1 MTPRTQSRLLLRSN
15 ACVMLL
21 AAISAWVELGCDPAQ
36 LEAWNRNLVTET
48 TSQALVPTL
57 DAASACET
65 LPPATATFFYVSSS
79 SGNNSTA
86 IANDRTRP
94 WATLNGAFGQVP
106 TTLNNT
112 YVVEVIDS
120 STYNETLNISGRT
133 TSSNNTLI
141 FRTAVGAAPV
151 INNGGTATPITLS
164 TNNTSIVGLTITG
177 STSFDGIVLGAAT
190 TANNLLCNSIKGNRR
205 GIFAS
210 AGTQTSLTIEGNRI
224 EFNDQGGISLATG
237 TGSLILRRNVIDN
250 NGTTNASTGP
260 ALDLTNAT
268 SPQIVNNTFYNNSVA
283 SADPTATPDLRI
295 TTSSTVQIKNNIFT
309 SLTSS
314 ANKRSI
320 RVDSGAS
327 LSSSSQYNIFWYP
340 NVCTGFPNCPSCG
353 DNFSVAGLCSCWSPA
368 SGNCGGNGSWQS
380 NTGAD
385 TTGSTRADPLFV
397 AAGANPPDLHEQST
411 GGHWTA
417 AGYVVDSVLSPAV
430 DTGNPAD
437 SVGSEPTPNGP
448 PTGPRINRGAYG
460 GGPQASK
467 SPGTRVVVV
476 RTSGTVGTPL
486 SIQVQ
491 VQDASG
497 NLVSNHATF
506 TANVAL
512 SSSTATT
519 TPLSLLIPN
528 RTPQITLQISDTVAE
543 DVLVSLNET
552 PVPGLSGLVPASG
565 TITFAPTALVEAGV
579 LTAVSGPNTNTL
591 LWNNPVVH
599 DGALVLRSTAGV
611 PNTAP
616 SNGVNYSIGA
626 VLGNAT
632 VVYND
637 MQSFAPRMTDQGL
650 TNGTRYYYRV
660 FNHDKYFI
668 YSAGNVPSSSGVFS
682 EPTSRVAPAPL
693 YCYSVGFPT
702 LIQPVTELNTAV
714 YSASNS
720 YGVSANLT
728 SGTVSLDGQERWR
741 PRILSGAAQGR
752 FPVVPLQGQTG
763 NYILVGDQAG
773 KAYALDSS
781 TGSTFWTGNGGTALG
796 SAIQAQVGVQL
807 YAYANAAFRTANPNR
822 DLVLVATRNSSST
835 NNKLYALSSVDGSV
849 VWTYAPAAMDIASGG
864 VLVDYANNRIWLG
877 VRAGGVN
884 QPSLHV
890 INSLT
895 GAPVTTFQ
903 LGDID
908 LPINRDSQSNQAY
921 VTTNAGMAYGYD
933 LNSMAQRWSF
943 NTGVL
948 NAYIFPTGNG
958 FIASI
963 KGPPGQVQWYA
974 VNPSNG
980 QVTPVWA
987 TPVSI
992 SGPTGIRI
1000 DYVNQKIFVGS
1011 FDGKVHQID
1020 IATGVDQKQVT
1031 VSTQQLGTP
1040 TIDTTANRLT
1050 VGGMD
1055 GRLCAFQLPLP

>member
-36 LEAWNRNLVTET
+36 LEAWNRNIVTDT
-48 TSQALVPTL
+48 TTQALVPTL

-65 LPPATATFFYVSSS
+65 LPPATATFFYVSSA

-94 WATLNGAFGQVP
+94 WATINGAFGQVP

-112 YVVEVIDS
+112 YVVEIIDS
-120 STYNETLNISGRT
+120 STYSETLNISGRT
-133 TSSNNTLI
+133 TSSSNTLI
-141 FRTAVGAAPV
+141 FRTAIGAAPV

-177 STSFDGIVLGAAT
+177 STSFDGIVLGAAS

-224 EFNDQGGISLATG
+224 ESNDQGGISLATG
-237 TGSLILRRNVIDN
+237 SSALILRRNVIDN

-260 ALDLTNAT
+260 TLDLTNAT

-591 LWNNPVVH
+591 LWNNPGVH

-1000 DYVNQKIFVGS
+1000 DYVNQKVFVGS
-1011 FDGKVHQID
+1011 SDGKVHQID

>member
-141 FRTAVGAAPV
+141 FRTAVGAAP
-151 INNGGTATPITLS
+151 
-164 TNNTSIVGLTITG
+164 
-177 STSFDGIVLGAAT
+177 

-353 DNFSVAGLCSCWSPA
+353 DNFSVAGLCSCWSTA

-497 NLVSNHATF
+497 NLVSNH
-506 TANVAL
+506 
-512 SSSTATT
+512 
-519 TPLSLLIPN
+519 
-528 RTPQITLQISDTVAE
+528 
-543 DVLVSLNET
+543 
-552 PVPGLSGLVPASG
+552 
-565 TITFAPTALVEAGV
+565 
-579 LTAVSGPNTNTL
+579 
-591 LWNNPVVH
+591 
-599 DGALVLRSTAGV
+599 
-611 PNTAP
+611 
-616 SNGVNYSIGA
+616 
-626 VLGNAT
+626 
-632 VVYND
+632 
-637 MQSFAPRMTDQGL
+637 
-650 TNGTRYYYRV
+650 
-660 FNHDKYFI
+660 
-668 YSAGNVPSSSGVFS
+668 
-682 EPTSRVAPAPL
+682 
-693 YCYSVGFPT
+693 
-702 LIQPVTELNTAV
+702 
-714 YSASNS
+714 
-720 YGVSANLT
+720 
-728 SGTVSLDGQERWR
+728 
-741 PRILSGAAQGR
+741 
-752 FPVVPLQGQTG
+752 
-763 NYILVGDQAG
+763 
-773 KAYALDSS
+773 
-781 TGSTFWTGNGGTALG
+781 
-796 SAIQAQVGVQL
+796 
-807 YAYANAAFRTANPNR
+807 
-822 DLVLVATRNSSST
+822 
-835 NNKLYALSSVDGSV
+835 
-849 VWTYAPAAMDIASGG
+849 
-864 VLVDYANNRIWLG
+864 
-877 VRAGGVN
+877 
-884 QPSLHV
+884 
-890 INSLT
+890 
-895 GAPVTTFQ
+895 
-903 LGDID
+903 
-908 LPINRDSQSNQAY
+908 
-921 VTTNAGMAYGYD
+921 
-933 LNSMAQRWSF
+933 
-943 NTGVL
+943 
-948 NAYIFPTGNG
+948 
-958 FIASI
+958 
-963 KGPPGQVQWYA
+963 
-974 VNPSNG
+974 
-980 QVTPVWA
+980 
-987 TPVSI
+987 
-992 SGPTGIRI
+992 
-1000 DYVNQKIFVGS
+1000 
-1011 FDGKVHQID
+1011 
-1020 IATGVDQKQVT
+1020 
-1031 VSTQQLGTP
+1031 
-1040 TIDTTANRLT
+1040 
-1050 VGGMD
+1050 
-1055 GRLCAFQLPLP
+1055 

>member
-48 TSQALVPTL
+48 TTQALVPTL

-94 WATLNGAFGQVP
+94 WATINGAFGQVP

-133 TSSNNTLI
+133 PSSSNTLI
-141 FRTAVGAAPV
+141 FRTAIGAAPV

-476 RTSGTVGTPL
+476 RSSGTVGTPL

-506 TANVAL
+506 TANVVL

-552 PVPGLSGLVPASG
+552 PVPGISGLVPAPG

-741 PRILSGAAQGR
+741 PRILSGA
-752 FPVVPLQGQTG
+752 
-763 NYILVGDQAG
+763 
-773 KAYALDSS
+773 
-781 TGSTFWTGNGGTALG
+781 ALG

-1011 FDGKVHQID
+1011 SDGKVHQID
-1020 IATGVDQKQVT
+1020 IATGMDQKQVT